1 MKAHSISRKAAQ
13 VAGVLLMAAMSVTA
27 AAGAKDPREVTFD
40 PVKPFARGDLGDA
53 RNSADAVQ
61 YIGCSVS
68 PAYALCYAV
77 NSAGVLHSC
86 STTDPDM
93 LAAIRSIHGDSHM
106 VFRWDSVSG
115 LCTSFLV
122 YNDSRYAPK

>member
-40 PVKPFARGDLGDA
+40 QIKPFARGNLGDA

-61 YIGCSVS
+61 YIGCSVY
-68 PAYALCYAV
+68 PASALCVAV
-77 NSAGVLHSC
+77 NSAGVMHSC
-86 STTDPDM
+86 STSDPDM
-93 LAAIRSIHGDSHM
+93 MAAIRSIHGDSYL
-106 VFRWDSVSG
+106 VFRWDPANG
-115 LCTSFLV
+115 LCTTILV